1 MRTTAARRP
10 CGTTPPSGPAT
21 SPARRRPTP
30 AMRWHQVPPGT
41 RTSTY
46 QLLDYQKVAG
56 SFAQLTLDS
65 ITHADVDHPTVDPVP
80 YTGIQYVDIPEFQNL
95 GDQVSQQFAAAIAG
109 TTSVDAALQQAQALA
124 DAVGKIYR

>member
-1 MRTTAARRP
+1 MPTTSTKKDAAW
-10 CGTTPPSGPAT
+10 TFASWAT
-21 SPARRRPTP
+21 SQDYIKLVGAKLG
-30 AMRWHQVPPGT
+30 WSHVPPGT

-46 QLLDYQKVAG
+46 QLPDYQKVAG

-95 GDQVSQQFAAAIAG
+95 GDQVSQQFEIGRASCREREQI
-109 TTSVDAALQQAQALA
+109 
-124 DAVGKIYR
+124 